1 MFGKYNKN
9 SDLEKLKV
17 LFEKI
22 FIVYIAFNVLK
33 ELISCI
39 QLVNV
44 DIYFELQMYEGIV
57 VSQSWYY

>member
-1 MFGKYNKN
+1 MLGEYNKN

-17 LFEKI
+17 LFGKI
-22 FIVYIAFNVLK
+22 FIVYIVFNVLK
-33 ELISCI
+33 ELISCM